1 MAIATVLNNF
11 NCHYIFNSKIYIME
25 IRIQFV
31 QVPKSDAVESF
42 AIRKLLKM
50 AEKYKWLI
58 KADVFYKLEPDTKGK
73 ICEIRLSLPGPRIF
87 AFSDEESFEAATNET
102 IRDLE
107 KQLQKRKNEI
117 KPYL

>member
-1 MAIATVLNNF
+1 
-11 NCHYIFNSKIYIME
+11 ME

-31 QVPKSDAVESF
+31 QTPKSEAVESF

-50 AEKYKWLI
+50 AEKYEWLI

-73 ICEIRLSLPGPRIF
+73 GKICEIRLSLPGPRIF
-87 AFSDEESFEAATNET
+87 AISDEESFEAATDET
-102 IRDLE
+102 IRDLD

>member
-1 MAIATVLNNF
+1 
-11 NCHYIFNSKIYIME
+11 ME

-31 QVPKSDAVESF
+31 QVPKSDAVEEF
-42 AIRKLLKM
+42 AIKRLLKM
-50 AEKYKWLI
+50 AGKYEWLI
-58 KADVFYKLEPDTKGK
+58 KADVFYKLEPDTKGKGK

-87 AFSDEESFEAATNET
+87 AFSNEESFEASTDET

-107 KQLQKRKNEI
+107 KQLQKRKKEM

>member
-1 MAIATVLNNF
+1 
-11 NCHYIFNSKIYIME
+11 ME

-31 QVPKSDAVESF
+31 QAPKSDSVESF

-50 AEKYKWLI
+50 AEKYEWLI
-58 KADVFYKLEPDTKGK
+58 RADVFYKLEPDTKGKGK

-87 AFSDEESFEAATNET
+87 ATSDEESFEAATDET

-107 KQLQKRKNEI
+107 KQLRKRKSEM

>member
-1 MAIATVLNNF
+1 
-11 NCHYIFNSKIYIME
+11 ME

-31 QVPKSDAVESF
+31 QVPKSDIVESF

-50 AEKYKWLI
+50 AEKYEWLI

-73 ICEIRLSLPGPRIF
+73 GKICEIRLSLPGPRIF
-87 AFSDEESFEAATNET
+87 AVSNEESFEAATDET
-102 IRDLE
+102 IRDVE
-107 KQLQKRKNEI
+107 KQLRKRKNEM